1 MIWET
6 VSPRTH
12 KPKVVNESLQVR
24 FDKEVQSNFDG
35 SNLSEPSVK

>member
-6 VSPRTH
+6 ASPRTH
-12 KPKVVNESLQVR
+12 KPKIVNESLQVQ
-24 FDKEVQSNFDG
+24 FDKEVQSNFDS